1 MMSGRSLR
9 LLVAGGSC
17 VVLTATGCAF
27 QGVNSLPLPGAVG
40 RGSDA
45 SVYHVQIAN
54 IATLESNSPVLM
66 NDVVIGS
73 VGKMRVQDWHADVD
87 ISVKPDVVIPANAV
101 ASIGQTSLL
110 GSMHLALNPPP
121 GQPPAGKLPPGSTI
135 GLNDSSTY
143 PTTEQTLSSLS
154 VVVNAGGLGQVGDIV
169 HTFNQALSGREQDW
183 RELFTQLDQF
193 IGTLDQQRQSLVA
206 TIQALNRIATTF
218 AGKRD
223 SINQALQ
230 RIPRALA
237 VLDRTRP
244 QLTTALTKLG
254 KFSDTANRLVNDSQT
269 DLVSNL
275 TNLAPTIKALADAGP
290 DLDQSLAYA
299 TVFPYGQDLIDRA
312 VRGDFLNLF
321 VTIDISAPR
330 LRRSLF
336 LGSRFGQEGRDLVP
350 MPGEPFFQ
358 RYTYDP
364 LGRPLAPLPGGG
376 PLSGLPGNPPTDGL
390 TALPPGATRSLPGP
404 GAVLAPGAP
413 QAPAVQ
419 QADQAPPPPMPA
431 VTGPVLPVVPQR
443 MDDSGSDSPPP
454 PDGKGPIFAGP
465 YSDNSVQAP
474 ESAPAQAP
482 APAPTVGGG

>member
-1 MMSGRSLR
+1 MIIGVSIRR
-9 LLVAGGSC
+9 LLASGTCVA
-17 VVLTATGCAF
+17 LTATGCAF

-45 SVYHVQIAN
+45 VVYHVQIAN

-73 VGKMRVQDWHADVD
+73 VGKMQVQDWHADVD

-101 ASIGQTSLL
+101 ASVGQTSLL

-121 GQPPAGKLPPGSTI
+121 GQQPTGKLPPGSTI
-135 GLNDSSTY
+135 GLNDASTY

-154 VVVNAGGLGQVGDIV
+154 VVVNAGGLGQIGDIV

-193 IGTLDQQRQSLVA
+193 IGTLDRQRQSLVA
-206 TIQALNRIATTF
+206 TIEALNRIASTF
-218 AGKRD
+218 AGRRD
-223 SINQALQ
+223 SINEALQ

-254 KFSDTANRLVNDSQT
+254 KFSDTANKLVNDSQT
-269 DLVSNL
+269 DLVNNL
-275 TNLAPTIKALADAGP
+275 KDLEPAIKALGDAGP
-290 DLDQSLAYA
+290 DLDQMLAYA

-321 VTIDISAPR
+321 ATIDISGPR
-330 LRRSLF
+330 LRRSIF
-336 LGSRFGQEGRDLVP
+336 LGTRVGQEGRDLVP
-350 MPGEPFFQ
+350 LPGEPFFQ

-390 TALPPGATRSLPGP
+390 TADPPGATRSMPGP
-404 GAVLAPGAP
+404 GAVLAPAAP
-413 QAPAVQ
+413 QAP
-419 QADQAPPPPMPA
+419 QAPPPLPP
-431 VTGPVLPVVPQR
+431 VTGPVLPVVPRQL
-443 MDDSGSDSPPP
+443 DDSGSDSPPP
-454 PDGKGPIFAGP
+454 PGGSGPIFAGP
-465 YSDNSVQAP
+465 YTDSS
-474 ESAPAQAP
+474 AQAP
-482 APAPTVGGG
+482 GPAPTVGGG

>member
-1 MMSGRSLR
+1 MINGVLIRR
-9 LLVAGGSC
+9 LLAGGAC

-45 SVYHVQIAN
+45 VVYHVQIAN

-73 VGKMRVQDWHADVD
+73 VGKMQVQDWHADVD

-101 ASIGQTSLL
+101 ASVGQTSLL

-121 GQPPAGKLPPGSTI
+121 GQQPTGKLPPGSTI
-135 GLNDSSTY
+135 GLNDASTY

-154 VVVNAGGLGQVGDIV
+154 VVVNAGGLGQFGDIV

-183 RELFTQLDQF
+183 RDLFTQLNQF

-206 TIQALNRIATTF
+206 TIEALNRIASTF
-218 AGKRD
+218 AGRRD

-254 KFSDTANRLVNDSQT
+254 KFSDTANKLVNDTQT
-269 DLVSNL
+269 DLVNNL
-275 TNLAPTIKALADAGP
+275 KDLEPTIKALGDAGP
-290 DLDQSLAYA
+290 DLDQMLAYA

-321 VTIDISAPR
+321 ATIDISGPR

-336 LGSRFGQEGRDLVP
+336 LGTRLGQEGRDLVP
-350 MPGEPFFQ
+350 LPGEPFFQ

-390 TALPPGATRSLPGP
+390 TANPPGATRSLPGP
-404 GAVLAPGAP
+404 GAVLAPAAP
-413 QAPAVQ
+413 P
-419 QADQAPPPPMPA
+419 QAPPPMPP
-431 VTGPVLPVVPQR
+431 VTGPVLPVVPR
-443 MDDSGSDSPPP
+443 NSDTSGSDAPPP
-454 PDGKGPIFAGP
+454 PGGSGPIFAGP
-465 YSDNSVQAP
+465 YSDGG
-474 ESAPAQAP
+474 AP
-482 APAPTVGGG
+482 APVPAPTDGGG